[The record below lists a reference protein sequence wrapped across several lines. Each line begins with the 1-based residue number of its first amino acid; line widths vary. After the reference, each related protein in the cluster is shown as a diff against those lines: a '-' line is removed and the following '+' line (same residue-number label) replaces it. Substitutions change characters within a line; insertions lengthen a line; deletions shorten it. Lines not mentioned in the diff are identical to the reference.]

1 MKELYDMTI
10 NREKELKELGYKL
23 VIVWEHQ
30 FYFQLEKNA
39 ALQQFVFTLD
49 LQDRL
54 DPRDSFFGGRTNAI
68 KLHYKASE
76 DETIQYYDFTSLYP
90 WTNKYCRYPVG
101 HPTIITDDFQGLSQ
115 YFGLAK
121 IKILLPRQLYYP
133 VLPYN
138 SNGKLKFPLCRT
150 CADSENQSECTC
162 SLEKKSYHG
171 HVVYSRNSN
180 GNVQRIQNLKNL

>member
-1 MKELYDMTI
+1 MTI

-39 ALQQFVFTLD
+39 ALQQFVSTLD

-76 DETIQYYDFTSLYP
+76 D
-90 WTNKYCRYPVG
+90 
-101 HPTIITDDFQGLSQ
+101 
-115 YFGLAK
+115 
-121 IKILLPRQLYYP
+121 
-133 VLPYN
+133 
-138 SNGKLKFPLCRT
+138 
-150 CADSENQSECTC
+150 
-162 SLEKKSYHG
+162 
-171 HVVYSRNSN
+171 
-180 GNVQRIQNLKNL
+180 